1 MARILLVDDEEPVRG
16 FLKRGLELDGHT
28 VATAIDGGDG
38 LDRLAERDDCF
49 DLLLTDIRMPM
60 MDGIALAHAAKR
72 EHPNL
77 VILLMTG
84 FADQRERAEDLSQV
98 IRDVVTKPFT
108 LQQIRRALPPL
119 IGLLKGQFG
128 MIADQIAA
136 LNLIASRGSN
146 EQTRLRVLREGVG
159 SARIAIDIAMV
170 RVKENHTVDEAD
182 ESGEATK
189 SEAV

>member
-1 MARILLVDDEEPVRG
+1 MAAGP
-16 FLKRGLELDGHT
+16 KLDGAGIQKAKT
-28 VATAIDGGDG
+28 LEDATTMLHRIHG
-38 LDRLAERDDCF
+38 LVETYAMAVKKKQP
-49 DLLLTDIRMPM
+49 T
-60 MDGIALAHAAKR
+60 
-72 EHPNL
+72 
-77 VILLMTG
+77 
-84 FADQRERAEDLSQV
+84 S
-98 IRDVVTKPFT
+98 FT
-108 LQQIRRALPPL
+108 IQQIRRALPPL

-128 MIADQIAA
+128 MIADQVAA

-170 RVKENHTVDEAD
+170 RVKENHTVDEAH

>member
-1 MARILLVDDEEPVRG
+1 MAAGP
-16 FLKRGLELDGHT
+16 KLDGAGIQKVKT
-28 VATAIDGGDG
+28 LEDATTMLHRIHG
-38 LDRLAERDDCF
+38 LVETYAMAVRKKQP
-49 DLLLTDIRMPM
+49 T
-60 MDGIALAHAAKR
+60 
-72 EHPNL
+72 
-77 VILLMTG
+77 
-84 FADQRERAEDLSQV
+84 S
-98 IRDVVTKPFT
+98 FT
-108 LQQIRRALPPL
+108 IQQIRRALPPL

-170 RVKENHTVDEAD
+170 RVKENHTVEEAD

-189 SEAV
+189 REAV